1 MKKIIYLFFFIP
13 LMINLAACYDD
24 TGNYDYTDLPD
35 VDIKMQDTV
44 YATQFKTLELTA
56 DVDLNDAP
64 ESDYEF
70 NWRIWSNEIGG
81 GTKRDRK
88 FQKSDIRSSRNSRFL
103 YIGTNRYQ

>member
-44 YATQFKTLELTA
+44 YATQFKTL
-56 DVDLNDAP
+56 
-64 ESDYEF
+64 
-70 NWRIWSNEIGG
+70 
-81 GTKRDRK
+81 
-88 FQKSDIRSSRNSRFL
+88 
-103 YIGTNRYQ
+103 